1 MTGLGLFIFKGERS
15 KSTTD
20 LRTIFRQFVV
30 FRVYTKLRKGKL
42 FIYRIFSSLSSFYSK
57 SYLFS
62 GSSISLSCSSN
73 LFRSSNMSSP
83 SLFGLIDDIYKLPSI
98 SNYFLNEFIW
108 NDGFDS
114 HSSYFFS
121 LYCYSYFLSL
131 FWKPF

>member
-114 HSSYFFS
+114 HASYFFS
-121 LYCYSYFLSL
+121 WYCYSYLLSL